1 MKAVY
6 KHSSDIK
13 GAFIDILIFKEFNM
27 NDQKA
32 EKYLSGIISELN
44 RTSLWNQYKAEH
56 PNTDLTKT
64 DFSGK
69 DLKEFNFTDL
79 TLVAANLFNSDLT
92 GADLSRANLSYA
104 NMQRVNLSNAF
115 LSNANLKVAD
125 LRGANAVDTNFD
137 LADLTHAKLNGAWL
151 VGSSFAGANLT
162 GADMRGANLKFT
174 NMADA
179 ILKGANVEETDL
191 SNVEL
196 TPKQIQS
203 LKYYDR
209 AIIRGET
216 PAASAKARK
225 PKMKVDDSHDDLFSE
240 RDCFKILEITK
251 DATLEE
257 IEHAY
262 RKKVMEYHP
271 DRVHNLGEKIRIVA
285 QREFERIQ
293 HAYKSLTQ
301 HKVKPAMA
309 VDTAG
314 DSKLVLKKTHGL
326 KIDDYI
332 ELISKNPYD
341 DKLHY
346 NLGLLYF
353 QKGFV
358 ELAIGEYEKALK
370 INPYNTYAT
379 HNLRVAKLLIT
390 LSGEK

>member
-1 MKAVY
+1 MA
-6 KHSSDIK
+6 D
-13 GAFIDILIFKEFNM
+13 DPM
-27 NDQKA
+27 A
-32 EKYLSGIISELN
+32 EKYLSGIISKLN

-56 PNTDLTKT
+56 PNIDLTKINL
-64 DFSGK
+64 SGK
-69 DLKEFNFTDL
+69 NLKEFNFTDL
-79 TLVAANLFNSDLT
+79 TLVAANFFNTDFA

-104 NMQRVNLSNAF
+104 NMQRVNLTNAF

-125 LRGANAVDTNFD
+125 LRGINAVDTNFD

-179 ILKGANVEETDL
+179 ILNGANVEETDL

-216 PAASAKARK
+216 PAARAKTRK
-225 PKMKVDDSHDDLFSE
+225 PKMKVEESHDDLFSE
-240 RDCFKILEITK
+240 MDCYKILEIPK
-251 DATLEE
+251 DAILEE

-271 DRVHNLGEKIRIVA
+271 DRVHNLGEKLRIVA

-309 VDTAG
+309 VDTITEP
-314 DSKLVLKKTHGL
+314 VLAHKKSHDL
-326 KIDDYI
+326 QIDDYI
-332 ELISKNPYD
+332 ELINKNPYN

-370 INPYNTYAT
+370 INPYNTYAN
-379 HNLRVAKLLIT
+379 HNLRVAKLLIV